1 MSALFKT
8 FGSALLGMVVIAAL
22 LLSLGVV
29 VYQAGRTQERLVWVE
44 REANQAK
51 KFASQLDAEVK
62 RGQAASKKSQAAQA
76 VLQASYATL
85 ESQYAEVRRRISLVL
100 APVVPARGVDG
111 QPRASA
117 DALAGS
123 QQQPADPGQAQ
134 RADGGS
140 DHRLSLAAVWMWNS
154 SLAGADVPAH
164 SCGLADTSS
173 EACAADSGLTVEDV
187 WDNQHVNA
195 KSCASDRLRHR
206 ALIEF
211 LTERP
216 AE

>member
-1 MSALFKT
+1 MKALFKT
-8 FGSALLGMVVIAAL
+8 IGSALLGMVAIAAL
-22 LLSLGVV
+22 LFSLGLV

-44 REANQAK
+44 READQAK
-51 KFASQLDAEVK
+51 KFATQLDAEVK
-62 RGQAASKKSQAAQA
+62 RGQASSKKFQAEQA

-111 QPRASA
+111 QPRPSA
-117 DALAGS
+117 DALARS

-134 RADGGS
+134 RADGSG

-154 SLAGADVPAH
+154 SLAGADVPAN
-164 SCGLADTSS
+164 SCGLADASS
-173 EACAADSGLTVEDV
+173 EACAPDSGLTVEDA
-187 WDNQHVNA
+187 WSNQHINA
-195 KSCASDRLRHR
+195 KSCAADRLRFR